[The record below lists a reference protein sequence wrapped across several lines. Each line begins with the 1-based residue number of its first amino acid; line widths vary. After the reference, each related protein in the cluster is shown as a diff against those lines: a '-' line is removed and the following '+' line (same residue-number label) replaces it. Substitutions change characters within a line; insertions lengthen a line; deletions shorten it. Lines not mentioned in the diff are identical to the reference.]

1 MGFMNFV
8 RWYTRM
14 LKENPY
20 STKSITSFFTFGLGD
35 FICQSVESKF
45 KPKTLTDKIK
55 EVKPYNW
62 KRILKQAIFGVIMT
76 PYLHVQYNILIPKFF
91 PNPGALNTAKLLFY
105 DQTVNASVFLIAFF
119 TYMDLLSDVDLGTSL
134 KNTYVKF
141 FPTLVANWKV
151 WPGVQ
156 LFNFTYVPPEYRV
169 LFVNVVAIGW
179 NTYLS
184 YVQNV
189 KSFDNGL
196 PAAQVDLNK
205 KL

>member
-1 MGFMNFV
+1 MGFMNFLS
-8 RWYTRM
+8 WYTRM
-14 LKENPY
+14 LKEKPF

-45 KPKTLTDKIK
+45 DNKSDKAK
-55 EVKPYNW
+55 AAVKPYNW
-62 KRILKQAIFGVIMT
+62 KRIFKQCIFGVIMT
-76 PYLHVQYNILIPKFF
+76 PYLHIQYNILIPKFF

-105 DQTVNASVFLIAFF
+105 DQTVNASVFLLAFF
-119 TYMDLLSDVDLGTSL
+119 TYMDLLNDVDLGTSL

-141 FPTLVANWKV
+141 FPTLIANWKV

-156 LFNFTYVPPEYRV
+156 LVNFTFVPPEYRV

-189 KSFDNGL
+189 KSFNLESTKEVGK
-196 PAAQVDLNK
+196 DLNTK
-205 KL
+205 I

>member
-1 MGFMNFV
+1 MNFV

-45 KPKTLTDKIK
+45 KPNTITDKIIEK
-55 EVKPYNW
+55 KPYNW
-62 KRILKQAIFGVIMT
+62 KRILKQGIFGVIMT

-119 TYMDLLSDVDLGTSL
+119 TYMDLLNDVDLGTSL

-156 LFNFTYVPPEYRV
+156 LINFTFVPPEYRV

-189 KSFDNGL
+189 KSFDTGSVTV
-196 PAAQVDLNK
+196 QVDLNK

>member
-1 MGFMNFV
+1 
-8 RWYTRM
+8 M
-14 LKENPY
+14 LKEKPF

-45 KPKTLTDKIK
+45 DKKPDNKLI
-55 EVKPYNW
+55 EAKPYNW
-62 KRILKQAIFGVIMT
+62 KRIFKQCIFGVIMT
-76 PYLHVQYNILIPKFF
+76 PYLHIQYNILIPKFF
-91 PNPGALNTAKLLFY
+91 PNPGAMNTAKLLFY
-105 DQTVNASVFLIAFF
+105 DQTVNASVFLLAFF
-119 TYMDLLSDVDLGTSL
+119 TYMDLLNDVDLATSL

-141 FPTLVANWKV
+141 FPTIVANWKV

-156 LFNFTYVPPEYRV
+156 LFNFTMVPPEYRV

-189 KSFDNGL
+189 KKFDTSTENSVKQEVNTRL
-196 PAAQVDLNK
+196 
-205 KL
+205 